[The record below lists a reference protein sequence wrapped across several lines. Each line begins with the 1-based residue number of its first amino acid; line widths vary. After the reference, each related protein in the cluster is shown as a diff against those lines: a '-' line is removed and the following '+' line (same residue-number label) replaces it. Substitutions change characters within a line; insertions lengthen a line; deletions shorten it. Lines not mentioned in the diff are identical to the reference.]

1 MIYLYKKIREIVY
14 RNIVRILRLFQN
26 ISSKSFACTI
36 QNYFSLLTNSSAKF
50 RYCSEDN
57 MYLAYSDH
65 SKRFFKHQ
73 VRGFNLYHRGL
84 KKRGEYIFNSYCLN
98 HIKFG
103 ENDIVIDC
111 GANYGDLFLELSKY
125 IKEENYITFEPSLSE
140 FKCIEKSLPLAN
152 NFQVGLSDRP
162 GELMFYLSSNEGDS
176 SFIKPQSYTHTISS
190 EVTTLDIFKKKE
202 NLKSCKLLK
211 LEAEGYEPEILD
223 GAISFLTICDYV
235 AVDGGPERYGQ
246 PTFQAGDNQLNES
259 GFKLIDRFKSKHRAL
274 YKNTARIN

>member
-1 MIYLYKKIREIVY
+1 M
-14 RNIVRILRLFQN
+14 
-26 ISSKSFACTI
+26 
-36 QNYFSLLTNSSAKF
+36 
-50 RYCSEDN
+50 
-57 MYLAYSDH
+57 
-65 SKRFFKHQ
+65 
-73 VRGFNLYHRGL
+73 
-84 KKRGEYIFNSYCLN
+84 N

-246 PTFQAGDNQLNES
+246 PTFQAVDNQLNES